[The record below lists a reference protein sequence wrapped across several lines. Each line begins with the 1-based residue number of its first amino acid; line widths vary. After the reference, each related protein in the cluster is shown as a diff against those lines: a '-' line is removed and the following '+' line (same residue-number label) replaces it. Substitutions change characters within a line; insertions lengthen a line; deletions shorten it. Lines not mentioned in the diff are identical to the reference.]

1 MCCTQHLKGINKGKI
16 LRYLPTFLISDNMAA
31 YMEIQGEAF
40 PRSVLRDRE
49 DPLDMLTDQQ
59 LIANYRFD

>member
-16 LRYLPTFLISDNMAA
+16 LRYLPTFLNSDNIAV
-31 YMEIQGEAF
+31 YMDIQEEAI
-40 PRSVLRDRE
+40 PKSVLCDRE
-49 DPLDMLTDQQ
+49 DALDMLTDQQ